1 MLMGAENPSRTKTV
15 LVVDDEPDIVAI
27 SRVMLQ
33 NAGYSVIATDNG
45 LDAVKIVYDQ
55 VPDCIVLDVMM
66 PRMNGY
72 QVCRLLKHDPKTRH
86 IPIILC
92 TVKSYEMD
100 RLYGLTT
107 GADFYLTKPFE
118 PGDLVKLVDDVTR
131 SSPPSKPKPDPI
143 SGDSSSAD
151 IILTEINLLLDR
163 KLREY
168 TILQHV
174 SRAISGTLNLD
185 ALLKTILRS
194 TTTDLGFK
202 KGFFLM
208 IGTGESLEERIS
220 TEDGERPPWKGQ
232 LKDYPGLQ
240 NILQKG
246 QPLVMET
253 SGAKEVIPLE
263 LRQTMKGEVIVVPV
277 VAKGKAL
284 GAILVDSSEN
294 PGLFYTED
302 TLNFLMTLAGQAGM
316 AIENAQLYTKTLK
329 LSITDGLTD
338 LYNYRYFMERLEAEF
353 SRVKRYKREMSLFIL
368 DIDHFKDYNDR
379 YGHLTGDEALRELAG
394 VLQGNT
400 RGVDVVARYGGEEFA
415 VILPE
420 TDIEEAIAFAERIRV
435 SAEEAGGHLA
445 DLTVSIGVS
454 AYDEHI
460 PKAEDIIRNA
470 DMALYEAKRGGRNRV
485 CHQA

>member
-1 MLMGAENPSRTKTV
+1 MGTEDLSRMKTV

-72 QVCRLLKHDPKTRH
+72 QVCRLLKHDPKTRQ

-107 GADFYLTKPFE
+107 GADYYLTKPFE
-118 PGDLVKLVDDVTR
+118 PGDLVKLVDNVVR
-131 SSPPSKPKPDPI
+131 SSPADKPKPEPI
-143 SGDSSSAD
+143 AEDSSSAD

-174 SRAISGTLNLD
+174 SRAIAGTLNLD
-185 ALLKTILRS
+185 ALLKTILQS

-208 IGTGESLEERIS
+208 IGAEESLEERIS
-220 TEDGERPPWKGQ
+220 TDDGGRPPWKGK
-232 LKDYPGLQ
+232 LKDFPGLQ
-240 NILQKG
+240 NIFRKA
-246 QPLVMET
+246 QPLVMKT
-253 SGAKEVIPLE
+253 SGAKKVIPLE
-263 LRQTMKGEVIVVPV
+263 LRQAMGGEVIVVPV

-284 GAILVDSSEN
+284 GVILVDSSES
-294 PGLFYTED
+294 PGILYTED
-302 TLNFLMTLAGQAGM
+302 TLGFLMTLAGQAGL
-316 AIENAQLYTKTLK
+316 AIETAQLYSKTLK
-329 LSITDGLTD
+329 LSITDGLTE

-368 DIDHFKDYNDR
+368 DIDHFKNYNDR

-435 SAEEAGGHLA
+435 SAEEARGHLS

-454 AYDEHI
+454 AYNQHI
-460 PKAEDIIRNA
+460 LKAEDIIRNA
-470 DMALYEAKRGGRNRV
+470 DMALYEAKGGGRNRV